1 MVTLDQLI
9 ASFEASSP
17 PSAGQKEIVAFESQH
32 GFELPSV
39 LRQLLAARDGG
50 DVYPCYRIRWPDKA
64 FVSGYGGAGI
74 AQIFGL
80 RRDPWQ
86 RIVPLREYFTG
97 IEASVEGVP
106 AHIYTFADDWGG
118 NILTFDAV
126 SGDIGFVD
134 HETFGDRFDDPG
146 TYWVVANGFDD
157 LLQRLEVEAE

>member
-9 ASFEASSP
+9 ASFEASAP
-17 PSAGQKEIVAFESQH
+17 PSTGQEEIVAFERKL
-32 GFELPSV
+32 GIELPPV

-64 FVSGYGGAGI
+64 FVSGYGAAGI

-86 RIVPLREYFTG
+86 RIVPLRDYFTG

-106 AHIYTFADDWGG
+106 DHIYTFADDWGG
-118 NILTFDAV
+118 NVLTFDAV
-126 SGDIGFVD
+126 SGEIGFVD
-134 HETFGDRFDDPG
+134 HETFGGRFDDPDPR
-146 TYWVVANGFDD
+146 WVVAKDFDA